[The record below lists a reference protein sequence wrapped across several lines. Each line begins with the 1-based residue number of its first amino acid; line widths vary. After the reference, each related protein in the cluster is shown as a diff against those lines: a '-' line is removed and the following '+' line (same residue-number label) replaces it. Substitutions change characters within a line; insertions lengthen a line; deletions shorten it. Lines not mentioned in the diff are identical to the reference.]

1 MDTSTLQ
8 SILNSTST
16 NGSTSLFDVKSI
28 LDPLMP
34 YVIVLTIVSIII
46 TILYLISII
55 QKIRV
60 NSAILEIRKLVRELN
75 ERDAQRSVPQ
85 VSQEPQK

>member
-1 MDTSTLQ
+1 
-8 SILNSTST
+8 
-16 NGSTSLFDVKSI
+16 
-28 LDPLMP
+28 MP